1 MTIID
6 VTKDYLELFTAKKD
20 IENMLFERKEISE
33 EFSIQDFIKYINF
46 GTHIYWA
53 SESFI
58 YPFKMISTKDNDYIF
73 VVTDETTK
81 NIEPLK
87 QSLNELNYNLTTL
100 VRKTR
105 EEVATEEL
113 ITTPHYIIYNEL
125 YYKQ

>member
-1 MTIID
+1 
-6 VTKDYLELFTAKKD
+6 
-20 IENMLFERKEISE
+20 
-33 EFSIQDFIKYINF
+33 
-46 GTHIYWA
+46 
-53 SESFI
+53 
-58 YPFKMISTKDNDYIF
+58 MISTKDNDYIF

-87 QSLNELNYNLTTL
+87 QSLSELNYNLTTL

-113 ITTPHYIIYNEL
+113 VTTPHYIIYNEL